1 MKASGLLVRVAI
13 GLTALICGA
22 LAASAQAP
30 AENGVSVHTVVTVES
45 HHGANPPVINREDVM
60 VYEGK
65 DRDTVTE
72 WVPAQ
77 GENAALELFI
87 LLDDSSNTSLG
98 SQLEDIRQFINAQP
112 ASTLIGIAYM
122 QNGIARVEQN
132 LTSDHAQA
140 AKALRLPMGI
150 RGVNASPYFSI
161 SDLAK
166 RWPADKARHEVFM
179 ASDGVDL
186 YYGIGDS
193 QDPYLAEAID
203 DAQRAGIMVS
213 AIYTPSIGHVGHSYW
228 LNYWGQLYLSEL
240 AEKTGGEA
248 YYIGF
253 TGAPVAFAP
262 YLDSMAHRLSHQYL
276 LTFLA
281 KPQKK
286 AGFQRIKIKTEV
298 PRVDLVAPE
307 RVYVPASPH

>member
-1 MKASGLLVRVAI
+1 MKARHLLLSSAI
-13 GLTALICGA
+13 TLAAAICGVRT
-22 LAASAQAP
+22 LAAQAP
-30 AENGVSVHTVVTVES
+30 PENGPAVHTVVTVES

-65 DRDTVTE
+65 ERDAVTD

-77 GENAALELFI
+77 GENAALEFFI

-98 SQLEDIRQFINAQP
+98 SQLDDIRQFINAQP
-112 ASTLIGIAYM
+112 ASTKIGIAYM

-140 AKALRLPMGI
+140 TKALRLPMGI
-150 RGVNASPYFSI
+150 RGVNASPYFAV
-161 SDLAK
+161 SDLVK
-166 RWPADKARHEVFM
+166 RWPADNARHEVFM
-179 ASDGVDL
+179 VSDGVDL
-186 YYGIGDS
+186 YYGVGDL

-203 DAQRAGIMVS
+203 DAQRAGVLIS
-213 AIYTPSIGHVGHSYW
+213 AIYTPSIGHIGHSYW
-228 LNYWGQLYLSEL
+228 LNYWGQLYLSAL
-240 AEKTGGEA
+240 AEQTGGEA

-262 YLDSMAHRLSHQYL
+262 YLDNVAHRLSHQYL
-276 LTFLA
+276 LTFHA

-298 PRVDLVAPE
+298 PHVDLVAPE
-307 RVYVPASPH
+307 RVYVPAGQ